1 MLLPRIAP
9 RRYIRIFGG
18 KGGEEGLPLV
28 ADQVLCDFISAF
40 PEGKEKKGMKRGNVC
55 LTQYIH
61 DHGTRKSRKDVGAKQ
76 ILDRELF
83 ATKMEIARKWN
94 PQRCLDEWSKLEADP
109 LNHYDSNGPPWAP
122 LRLRVPGWLLGSDY
136 EAEETENY
144 EQKALR
150 SSSKIEKNMNQESR
164 EQILGEV
171 SKGFGHLQPVQQS
184 ITAPLPPTAWTLEG
198 SSGSGPVTGL
208 GLLAAVAKQHLAA
221 SSPAKAA
228 QAGPG
233 SPGGATESANEKGQ
247 DLKGRS
253 IDLPAFRM
261 QKHRACVKEVTDMA
275 EKTLQKVMKDAAE
288 LLDAATQHSGEDE
301 YKELAGRAECVLA
314 VLGAEMPRAGESW
327 SAAAGKA
334 GNGIGTSASMTHN
347 DVQNIIA
354 KMKDLPVENTGVID
368 TIGASLEKA
377 NRIAKMTSESQ
388 IRQQALAWDEQKMV
402 IKQLGQAVK
411 AATKAL
417 AKLVKVNE
425 AMAQR
430 VKKQQ
435 EETAEKEKLK
445 ELEEASAV
453 AIARAA
459 AKISGLFDVPW
470 HTHGHPQA
478 RTATAAATAAT
489 ATPAAEALTQL
500 HQRQSQQ

>member
-1 MLLPRIAP
+1 
-9 RRYIRIFGG
+9 
-18 KGGEEGLPLV
+18 
-28 ADQVLCDFISAF
+28 
-40 PEGKEKKGMKRGNVC
+40 
-55 LTQYIH
+55 
-61 DHGTRKSRKDVGAKQ
+61 
-76 ILDRELF
+76 
-83 ATKMEIARKWN
+83 
-94 PQRCLDEWSKLEADP
+94 
-109 LNHYDSNGPPWAP
+109 
-122 LRLRVPGWLLGSDY
+122 
-136 EAEETENY
+136 
-144 EQKALR
+144 
-150 SSSKIEKNMNQESR
+150 
-164 EQILGEV
+164 
-171 SKGFGHLQPVQQS
+171 
-184 ITAPLPPTAWTLEG
+184 
-198 SSGSGPVTGL
+198 
-208 GLLAAVAKQHLAA
+208 
-221 SSPAKAA
+221 
-228 QAGPG
+228 
-233 SPGGATESANEKGQ
+233 
-247 DLKGRS
+247 
-253 IDLPAFRM
+253 
-261 QKHRACVKEVTDMA
+261 MA

-388 IRQQALAWDEQKMV
+388 IRQQALARDEQKMV
-402 IKQLGQAVK
+402 LKQLGQAVK

>member
-1 MLLPRIAP
+1 
-9 RRYIRIFGG
+9 
-18 KGGEEGLPLV
+18 
-28 ADQVLCDFISAF
+28 
-40 PEGKEKKGMKRGNVC
+40 
-55 LTQYIH
+55 
-61 DHGTRKSRKDVGAKQ
+61 
-76 ILDRELF
+76 
-83 ATKMEIARKWN
+83 
-94 PQRCLDEWSKLEADP
+94 
-109 LNHYDSNGPPWAP
+109 
-122 LRLRVPGWLLGSDY
+122 
-136 EAEETENY
+136 
-144 EQKALR
+144 
-150 SSSKIEKNMNQESR
+150 
-164 EQILGEV
+164 
-171 SKGFGHLQPVQQS
+171 
-184 ITAPLPPTAWTLEG
+184 
-198 SSGSGPVTGL
+198 
-208 GLLAAVAKQHLAA
+208 
-221 SSPAKAA
+221 
-228 QAGPG
+228 
-233 SPGGATESANEKGQ
+233 
-247 DLKGRS
+247 
-253 IDLPAFRM
+253 
-261 QKHRACVKEVTDMA
+261 MA

-288 LLDAATQHSGEDE
+288 LLGAATQHSGEDE

-334 GNGIGTSASMTHN
+334 GNGIGTSASR
-347 DVQNIIA
+347 A

-402 IKQLGQAVK
+402 RKQLGQAVK